1 MFDLRSESPN
11 GPPPA
16 LPVRKGLFALVLLAG
31 LVVGCG
37 SSDEKTTNASDG
49 APAFSGE
56 RPACYP
62 DCRRADLT
70 DARLMR
76 VNLDGIDLTQA
87 RLERTIL
94 TDASLRNAK
103 LVQARIYRASL
114 ADADL
119 TNADLSKADLSRSSL
134 RGANMTGAKLDFAL
148 FFQTT
153 CPDGTQTAPPASKPP
168 RCKTN

>member
-1 MFDLRSESPN
+1 MFGFRSAPHYR
-11 GPPPA
+11 PQPTVP
-16 LPVRKGLFALVLLAG
+16 LRKGLFAVVLLAG
-31 LVVGCG
+31 LIVGCS
-37 SSDEKTTNASDG
+37 SSDEKTTTASDG

-94 TDASLRNAK
+94 TDASLRNAT

-134 RGANMTGAKLDFAL
+134 RGANMTGAKLDYTL